1 MSKGGVDRKWAGV
14 DEEGRVMSSMDVH
27 TVHTKI

>member
-1 MSKGGVDRKWAGV
+1 MSKGGVDRKWVGV

-27 TVHTKI
+27 TKI